1 MLGITLTQINN
12 GFRGPPQNGLHGE
25 VRLRAKA
32 TMPQSRVYLVSTL
45 LVVKGRIV
53 EVCKADVAI
62 VGAGGAGLRAA
73 IAVAESD
80 PSLSIALIS
89 KVYPMR
95 SHTVAAEGGAAAVTQ
110 AHDSLEHHFNDT
122 VGGGDWLCEQD
133 VVEFFVAN
141 AHQEMVQMEHWGC
154 PWSRTDDGHA
164 NVRAFGGMKIERT
177 WFAADKTGFHMLHT
191 LFQTSIKY
199 PSIKRFDE
207 HFCTDLIVE
216 EGRCQGVLAI
226 EIATG
231 EFRLVQAK
239 AVIIATGGAGR
250 VFRENT
256 NGGIVTGDGMALAY
270 RQGVP
275 LRDMEFMQYH
285 PTCMP
290 GTGLL
295 FTEACRGE
303 GGFLL
308 NKDGYRYLQDYGLGP
323 PDPSPRNKA
332 MELGPRDRLSQA
344 FWHEQKKGRTI
355 DGPLGSV
362 VNLDLRHLG
371 EKKLH
376 ERLPQICE
384 LAEEFLG
391 IDPVHTPIPVVP
403 AVHYTMGG
411 IVADGKT
418 ASPLPGLYSVGEC
431 SSVGIH
437 GANRLGSNSL
447 TELIVFG
454 KVAGVEAASYAKS
467 VSISNP
473 GAIEKQAEAAA
484 QRALGV
490 VTRPVGTERM
500 AVLRTTMAKSME
512 AGCGIYRLGPEM
524 QSTCDTIDELKQR
537 YKNLRIDDHSKAW
550 NTEWL
555 LAIELGYLLD
565 VAQAIVY
572 SAINRR
578 ESRGSH
584 QRLDGFEQRDD
595 VNFLKHSLAN
605 FTRDGAPR
613 MTYGEV
619 KITKSKP
626 GTRAYGAAGEKAD
639 AERKLQGAAH
649 G

>member
-1 MLGITLTQINN
+1 ML
-12 GFRGPPQNGLHGE
+12 E
-25 VRLRAKA
+25 VF
-32 TMPQSRVYLVSTL
+32 
-45 LVVKGRIV
+45 
-53 EVCKADVAI
+53 EADVVI
-62 VGAGGAGLRAA
+62 VGGGGAGLRAA
-73 IAVAESD
+73 IAVAEAD
-80 PSLSIALIS
+80 PSLTVALVS

-110 AHDSLEHHFNDT
+110 PHDSLDHHFNDT
-122 VGGGDWLCEQD
+122 VSGGDWLCEQD
-133 VVEFFVAN
+133 VVEYFVAH
-141 AHQEMVQMEHWGC
+141 AHEEMVQLEHWGC
-154 PWSRTDDGHA
+154 PWSRRGDGHA

-207 HFCTDLIVE
+207 HFCVDLVVE
-216 EGRCQGVLAI
+216 DGRAQGVVTI
-226 EIATG
+226 EIASG
-231 EFRLVQAK
+231 EFRLIQAR

-270 RQGVP
+270 RHGVP

-290 GTGLL
+290 RTGLL

-323 PDPSPRNKA
+323 AEPVPRNKA

-344 FWHEQKKGRTI
+344 FWHEKKQGRTI
-355 DGPLGSV
+355 EGPLGSV
-362 VNLDLRHLG
+362 VHLDLRHLG
-371 EKKLH
+371 ERKLR
-376 ERLPQICE
+376 ERLPQIYE

-391 IDPVHTPIPVVP
+391 VDPARTPIPVVP
-403 AVHYTMGG
+403 AAHYTMGG
-411 IVADGKT
+411 ILADGKT
-418 ASPLPGLYSVGEC
+418 ASPLAGLYSVGEC

-454 KVAGVEAASYAKS
+454 KVAGVEAANFARS
-467 VSISNP
+467 VASSKP
-473 GAIEKQAEAAA
+473 ADLKRQADAACE
-484 QRALGV
+484 RALNI
-490 VTRPVGTERM
+490 VTRQGGTERI
-500 AVLRTTMAKSME
+500 AVLRTEMASSME
-512 AGCGIYRLGPEM
+512 SGCGIYRLASDM
-524 QSTCDTIDELKQR
+524 RATCDKIDELKAR
-537 YKNLRIDDHSKAW
+537 YLNLHVDDHSKVW

-565 VAQAIVY
+565 VAQAMVY
-572 SAINRR
+572 SAIHRK

-595 VNFLKHSLAN
+595 INFLKHSLAT
-605 FTRDGAPR
+605 FVAGGTPR
-613 MTYGEV
+613 ISYGDV
-619 KITKSKP
+619 TITKSKP
-626 GTRAYGAAGEKAD
+626 GTRAYGAEGEKAE
-639 AERKLQGAAH
+639 AQRKLQGAAR

>member
-1 MLGITLTQINN
+1 MQT
-12 GFRGPPQNGLHGE
+12 
-25 VRLRAKA
+25 V
-32 TMPQSRVYLVSTL
+32 
-45 LVVKGRIV
+45 
-53 EVCKADVAI
+53 KADVVI

-73 IAVAESD
+73 IAVAQAD
-80 PSLSIALIS
+80 PKLNVALIS

-95 SHTVAAEGGAAAVTQ
+95 SHTVAAEGGAAAVTRDDD
-110 AHDSLEHHFNDT
+110 HLDHHFNDT
-122 VGGGDWLCEQD
+122 VHGGDWLCEQD
-133 VVEFFVAN
+133 VVEYFVAH
-141 AHQEMVQMEHWGC
+141 AHEEVVQMEHWGC
-154 PWSRTDDGHA
+154 PWSRKPDGHI
-164 NVRAFGGMKIERT
+164 NVRPFGGMKIERT

-207 HFCTDLIVE
+207 HFCVDLVVE
-216 EGRCQGVLAI
+216 DGRVQGVVVI

-231 EFRLVQAK
+231 EFRLIQAK

-270 RQGVP
+270 RHGVP

-355 DGPLGSV
+355 DGPHGQV
-362 VNLDLRHLG
+362 VHLDMRHLG

-376 ERLPQICE
+376 ERLPLICE

-391 IDPVHTPIPVVP
+391 IDPVHAPIPVLP

-411 IVADGKT
+411 ILAYGNT

-447 TELIVFG
+447 TEIIVFG
-454 KVAGVEAASYAKS
+454 KVAGVEAAKFAKT
-467 VSISNP
+467 VAISNP
-473 GAIEKQAEAAA
+473 AALEKQAEAAR

-490 VTRPVGTERM
+490 VTKSGGSERL
-500 AVLRTTMAKSME
+500 AVLRTEMAKSME
-512 AGCGIYRLGPEM
+512 SGCGIYRLGTTM
-524 QSTCDTIDELKQR
+524 QATCDKIGELRQR
-537 YKNLRIDDHSKAW
+537 YKNLRIDDRSKAW

-572 SAINRR
+572 SALNRK

-584 QRLDGFEQRDD
+584 QRLDGFENRDD
-595 VNFLKHSLAN
+595 VSYLKHTLAYYSG
-605 FTRDGAPR
+605 DGAPR
-613 MTYGEV
+613 IEYGDV

-626 GTRAYGAAGEKAD
+626 GTRAYGAAGEKAEQ
-639 AERKLQGAAH
+639 ERESEGADN